1 MLVNIT
7 SDFDMALEEFEA
19 VGNAVKAQAA
29 EHATVIVGSV
39 IDPEIQGG
47 LRVTLVV
54 TGTLKNAVGVA

>member
-1 MLVNIT
+1 
-7 SDFDMALEEFEA
+7 MALEEFEA